1 MSGDTSASETFPP
14 PMHVK
19 HSMRLLLLCTILSL
33 ALLAAADPAARAKRD
48 AAALEKGL
56 VLHEWGIILY
66 QQGFEAG
73 RLDNDSDKPA
83 DLPDFIESW
92 DKLAAK
98 QPAQPN
104 LPGAIQIDPF
114 IYLYSKTPQNLT
126 LTVSCPRG
134 LITQWYPAAFRIFPI
149 PGQTDRETALAQG
162 GGMITW
168 RNFDVGPLNNPQL
181 APTGGNSVWSL
192 LRDTDSSPV
201 TVNGKIEKFLFYRGA
216 VADAP
221 PIVKV
226 EGGAN
231 QKYTLVNTTKRE
243 TAANLLLIHVGNGK
257 LTTRSL
263 ATLAPDQKQRFDI
276 ALRADSD
283 QTPAAA
289 SAALKESLEEA
300 GLFPK
305 EAASLVR
312 IWQKALFETDGI
324 RLLYLNPPST
334 TESLLPMSID
344 AQPAV
349 KVRILLTLVECLRD
363 SKENVVK
370 ALVEQLA
377 SGAFARRREAQ
388 RKLIELGPLAEKELK
403 EALKTAQ
410 DEEVR
415 NSIELILQKLKPAET
430 PDPAPPTLELQ

>member
-1 MSGDTSASETFPP
+1 
-14 PMHVK
+14 
-19 HSMRLLLLCTILSL
+19 MRLLVFFTLLI
-33 ALLAAADPAARAKRD
+33 ALPLCADPAARQKRD

-56 VLHEWGIILY
+56 VLHEWGVILY

-83 DLPDFIESW
+83 DLPDFVESW

-134 LITQWYPAAFRIFPI
+134 LIAQWYPAAFRVFPV
-149 PGQTDRETALAQG
+149 PGQTDKQTALAQG

-168 RNFDVGPLNNPQL
+168 RNFDVGPLNKPQL
-181 APTGGNSVWSL
+181 APAPDNTLWAH

-221 PIVKV
+221 PVVKV

-231 QKYTLVNTTKRE
+231 QKYTLVNTTRKE
-243 TAANLLLIHVGNGK
+243 TAANLLLIHVSNGK
-257 LTTRSL
+257 LATRSL
-263 ATLAPDQKQRFDI
+263 VSLAPSQKQQLDI
-276 ALRADSD
+276 ALPAQTTETPGSAAD
-283 QTPAAA
+283 
-289 SAALKESLEEA
+289 ALKESLEEA

-312 IWQKALFETDGI
+312 IWQKPLFETEGI
-324 RLLYLNPPST
+324 RLIYLNPPST
-334 TESLLPMSID
+334 TEALLPMSID
-344 AQPAV
+344 TPPAQ
-349 KVRILLTLVECLRD
+349 KVRVLLTSIECLRD

-377 SGAFARRREAQ
+377 SGAFAKRREAQ

-415 NSIELILQKLKPAET
+415 NSIELILQKLKPAEQ
-430 PDPAPPTLELQ
+430 PEVAPPTIELQ

>member
-1 MSGDTSASETFPP
+1 
-14 PMHVK
+14 MHVK
-19 HSMRLLLLCTILSL
+19 HSMRLLALFLLVSF
-33 ALLAAADPAARAKRD
+33 ALPSIADRASRSKRD

-56 VLHEWGIILY
+56 VLHEWGVILY
-66 QQGFEAG
+66 QQGFESG
-73 RLDNDSDKPA
+73 RLDNDSDKPG
-83 DLPDFIESW
+83 DLPDFVESW

-134 LITQWYPAAFRIFPI
+134 LITQWYPAAFRVFPI
-149 PGQTDRETALAQG
+149 PGQTDKETAIGQG

-181 APTGGNSVWSL
+181 APAADNTIWPL
-192 LRDTDSSPV
+192 LRDTDSAPV

-216 VADAP
+216 AADAP
-221 PIVKV
+221 PVVKV

-231 QKYTLVNTTKRE
+231 QKYTLVNTTRKE
-243 TAANLLLIHVGNGK
+243 TAANLLLILVSDGK
-257 LTTRSL
+257 LATRSL
-263 ATLAPDQKQRFDI
+263 DSLAPNQKQQIDI
-276 ALRADSD
+276 ALPADTK
-283 QTPAAA
+283 QTPQSA
-289 SAALKESLEEA
+289 SEAFRESLEEA
-300 GLFPK
+300 GLFPR

-312 IWQKALFETDGI
+312 IWQKSLFETDGI
-324 RLLYLNPPST
+324 RLVYLNPPST
-334 TESLLPMSID
+334 TEALLPMSID
-344 AQPAV
+344 TPPAQ
-349 KVRILLTLVECLRD
+349 KVRVLLTCIECLRD

-370 ALVEQLA
+370 ALVQQLA
-377 SGAFARRREAQ
+377 SGAFAKRREAQ

-415 NSIELILQKLKPAET
+415 NSIELILQKLKPVEQ
-430 PDPAPPTLELQ
+430 PEVAPPTIELQ